1 MAALLYRDVTAAD
14 GSGADGSQ
22 RAVKLSILCLAM
34 AVFAGILVVIR
45 FVGRYLKRSI
55 GADDWTILAAFVL
68 AVLYTAI
75 QITCVQHGLGKHTW
89 DVSPED
95 KVITL
100 RYLYILQVSYK
111 ISLSLIKISF
121 LLLFVRIFYVQK
133 LFVWTC
139 YVLMAITTASGI
151 AFTFPTVFQCKPI
164 RAYWDRSVPHKCI
177 ENAQWRVS
185 YALLNVITDFFI
197 LFLPIRES
205 ILLLSGRRD
214 KILVIFIFS
223 LGLFCCVVS
232 IIRTTTIFGTSDN
245 HDPLWSVAL
254 ISVWSAIELNTGII
268 VACLPMLRQ
277 SFFIIFPRSP
287 SSFETTSYSVEHF
300 PHRIKD
306 YRSSKSGP
314 TSTALGGRHSR
325 STTRNEHLSM
335 GAVRTDTDY
344 NKTMT
349 GGRTES
355 QERIVTIYG
364 YGASAGRKP
373 GPRFLHALNFLTSG
387 AAEEQRKC

>member
-1 MAALLYRDVTAAD
+1 MAALLYRSIAMP
-14 GSGADGSQ
+14 GSPMADGSQ
-22 RAVKLSILCLAM
+22 RAVKLSILCLVM
-34 AVFAGILVVIR
+34 AVIAGILVAIR

-68 AVLYTAI
+68 ALLYTAI
-75 QITCVQHGLGKHTW
+75 QITCVEHGLGKHTW
-89 DVSPED
+89 DVSPAD
-95 KVITL
+95 KVLTL
-100 RYLYILQVSYK
+100 KYLYVLQISYK

-139 YVLMAITTASGI
+139 YVLMAITAAAGI

-164 RAYWDRSVPHKCI
+164 YAYWNRAVPHKCI
-177 ENAQWRVS
+177 ENAEWRVS

-197 LFLPIRES
+197 LVLPIRES
-205 ILLLSGRRD
+205 IILLSSKRD

-277 SFFIIFPRSP
+277 SFFLIFPRSR
-287 SSFETTSYSVEHF
+287 SAFETASHSFEHF

-306 YRSSKSGP
+306 YRFSRSAP
-314 TSTALGGRHSR
+314 TSTAPDGRPSHSI
-325 STTRNEHLSM
+325 THNETFSM
-335 GAVRTDTDY
+335 GAVRSDADHNHTRTD
-344 NKTMT
+344 
-349 GGRTES
+349 GRTES
-355 QERIVTIYG
+355 QERIV
-364 YGASAGRKP
+364 SM
-373 GPRFLHALNFLTSG
+373 
-387 AAEEQRKC
+387 